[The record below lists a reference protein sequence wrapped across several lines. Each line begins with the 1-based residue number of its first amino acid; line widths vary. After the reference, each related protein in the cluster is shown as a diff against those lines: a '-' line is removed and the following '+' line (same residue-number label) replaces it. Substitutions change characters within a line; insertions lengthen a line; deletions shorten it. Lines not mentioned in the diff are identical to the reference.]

1 MDYILILKYLLFS
14 IYYVFLALLVIV
26 TVLNTKTLRFKYK
39 FDSLPIVAVL
49 YIFHLYVTMALMKG
63 GIYLLAPTTLI
74 LFPIVVHC
82 YKIQI
87 VGVTGSIGS
96 GKSTVTKVLNE
107 EFKLPLIDCDRIA
120 RRVVEVGKPAY
131 KKIVKVFGDKILNPE
146 NKEIDR
152 KALGAIVF
160 NDAKLRRKLTS
171 ITGWYIGIEILKEVF
186 VYSYYQKEP
195 IVLDAPILFE
205 TKYLQWICFP
215 IIVVYVTDESK
226 QIKRVMKRDGL
237 KEEEVAA
244 RMNSQMP
251 TSKKLAM
258 ANIKLA
264 NDKEISDLRF
274 NLINQLYPYM
284 L

>member
-1 MDYILILKYLLFS
+1 M
-14 IYYVFLALLVIV
+14 
-26 TVLNTKTLRFKYK
+26 
-39 FDSLPIVAVL
+39 
-49 YIFHLYVTMALMKG
+49 
-63 GIYLLAPTTLI
+63 
-74 LFPIVVHC
+74 
-82 YKIQI
+82 
-87 VGVTGSIGS
+87 
-96 GKSTVTKVLNE
+96 NE
-107 EFKLPLIDCDRIA
+107 EFKLPLVDCDRIA
-120 RRVVEVGKPAY
+120 RQVVEVGKPAY
-131 KKIVKVFGDKILNPE
+131 KKIVKVFGEKILNPE

-160 NDAKLRRKLTS
+160 NDPKLRKKLTG
-171 ITGWYIGIEILKEVF
+171 ITGWYIAIEIIKQVF
-186 VYSYYQKEP
+186 VYSCYQKEP

-205 TKYLQWICFP
+205 TGYLRWLCFP
-215 IIVVYVTDESK
+215 IIVVYVADESK

-251 TSKKLAM
+251 TSKKLAL

-264 NDKEISDLRF
+264 NDKEVSDLRF